1 MKCTDLL
8 IQDHKVILRCL
19 RCCAADGGVRWSTPV
34 EKDVVCGFLR
44 AFADEH
50 HQ

>member
-19 RCCAADGGVRWSTPV
+19 NVLQQMAACV
-34 EKDVVCGFLR
+34 EKGEPPAEEPGNLPSR
-44 AFADEH
+44 RRGLN
-50 HQ
+50 